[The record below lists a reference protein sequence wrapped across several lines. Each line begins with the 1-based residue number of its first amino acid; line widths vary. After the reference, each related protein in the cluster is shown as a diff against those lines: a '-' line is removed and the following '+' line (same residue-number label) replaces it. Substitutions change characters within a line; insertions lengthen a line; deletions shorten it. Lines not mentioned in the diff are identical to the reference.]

1 MLGRHAVI
9 HPFIHPLSK
18 CVVHLWYSMHCW
30 CHWAQIWL
38 LAARKE
44 RQVLAERER
53 LLYSGGRQS
62 GDKAVSCPRTN
73 SEDSAWPWKFL
84 KRKRGSTFSQSL
96 RWGDHICCHFPLHA
110 DLSTPCN
117 FSFLLSFLPS
127 SSFLKTFWPHHKACG
142 ILFTWSGIETAPLQV
157 EAQSLNPC
165 TKKEVSDL
173 SLDVISFTQFA
184 HEITEREAGEK
195 FWSSVN
201 CLFFI
206 SINTSLI

>member
-9 HPFIHPLSK
+9 QLLIHPLSK

-53 LLYSGGRQS
+53 LLYAGGRQS
-62 GDKAVSCPRTN
+62 GDKAVLCPRTN

-84 KRKRGSTFSQSL
+84 NRKRGSTFSQSL

-117 FSFLLSFLPS
+117 FSFLLPSFLHLLFFENILASPQV
-127 SSFLKTFWPHHKACG
+127 CG
-142 ILFTWSGIETAPLQV
+142 IYLPDQGSKLHPYKWKHRVLTPV
-157 EAQSLNPC
+157 P
-165 TKKEVSDL
+165 KRK
-173 SLDVISFTQFA
+173 
-184 HEITEREAGEK
+184 
-195 FWSSVN
+195 
-201 CLFFI
+201 
-206 SINTSLI
+206 SLIFL